1 LQRSKELS
9 RDRREVPAPFYE
21 YLDHLASTELK
32 AHSVLQGATRIR
44 YDAAHRKQGGLA
56 LSRIS
61 AERILQ
67 ALRPGAAVLLS
78 TGTGNSVWLPR
89 GETDG
94 PSGIAVLARLFTS
107 LQHRVCVLAE
117 KHYLPGIVAA
127 VEAAGVPALEE
138 SNWRQRPF
146 GMLAVEFPLGRA
158 AAESFVDPF
167 LDRTPEAAL
176 ALFVEKPG
184 PNVKG
189 VFHNSSGKPKPPES
203 LGHLNWLAERCRA
216 RGIATGA
223 VGDGGNEIGFGLV
236 QPELTAAHPYGK
248 ECGCPCGHGIIDAT
262 TVDFLFPAAVSN
274 WGGYAIAAAVA
285 MSLKMS
291 DLLPGLSEVEETIRA
306 PLAHGAF
313 DGYSGMSV
321 PTVDGTSLEA
331 NKAVYQLM
339 LEVTRLAQ
347 TANAA

>member
-1 LQRSKELS
+1 MPPDRSS
-9 RDRREVPAPFYE
+9 AHDRHEIPAAFYE

-32 AHSVLQGATRIR
+32 AHSALQGATRIR
-44 YDAAHRKQGGLA
+44 YDAARRKQGDLA
-56 LSRIS
+56 LSKIS
-61 AERILQ
+61 ADRILQ
-67 ALRPGAAVLLS
+67 ALKPGAVVVLS

-94 PSGIAVLARLFTS
+94 PSGIAVLARLFAN
-107 LQHRVCVLAE
+107 LAHRVCVLAE

-127 VEAAGVPALEE
+127 VEAAGVPTLEE
-138 SNWRQRPF
+138 RNWRQRPF
-146 GMLAVEFPLGRA
+146 GTLPVEFPLGRA
-158 AAESFVDPF
+158 AAEAFVDPF
-167 LDRTPEAAL
+167 LDRVPEAAV

-223 VGDGGNEIGFGLV
+223 VGDGGNEIGFGIV
-236 QPELTAAHPYGK
+236 QSELAAAHPYGK

-262 TVDFLFPAAVSN
+262 AVDFLFPAAVSN

-285 MSLKMS
+285 MSLKAPA
-291 DLLPGLSEVEETIRA
+291 LLPAISEVEATIRA

-331 NKAVYQLM
+331 NRAVYQLI

-347 TANAA
+347 TTKSG

>member
-1 LQRSKELS
+1 MQPSKQSARE
-9 RDRREVPAPFYE
+9 RREISLAFYE

-32 AHSVLQGATRIR
+32 AQSPLQGATQMR
-44 YDAAHRKQGGLA
+44 YDAARREQGGLA
-56 LSRIS
+56 LSRI
-61 AERILQ
+61 AADRILQ
-67 ALRPGAAVLLS
+67 ALKPGAVVLLS

-107 LQHRVCVLAE
+107 LQQRVCVLSE

-138 SNWRQRPF
+138 SSWRQRPF
-146 GMLAVEFPLGRA
+146 GMLTVEFPLGRN

-167 LDRTPEAAL
+167 LDRTPEAAV

-184 PNVKG
+184 PNVEG

-216 RGIATGA
+216 RGIVTGA

-236 QPELTAAHPYGK
+236 QRELTATHPFGK
-248 ECGCPCGHGIIDAT
+248 DCGCPCGHGIIDAT

-285 MSLKMS
+285 MSLKTAS
-291 DLLPGLSEVEETIRA
+291 VLPDVSEVEETIRA

-313 DGYSGMSV
+313 DGYSGLSV
-321 PTVDGTSLEA
+321 PTVDGTSLDA
-331 NKAVYQLM
+331 NRAVYQLM

-347 TANAA
+347 T